1 MPVQIEFGA
10 RTDTGCVRQNNEDA
24 YGLAP
29 DLNLFVLSDGMG
41 GLTCGEIASSLAV
54 ETIIAYCREMKTA
67 RSQRPASELGS
78 EVSCVSD
85 QLAAAV
91 RRANQAVHLLAEQ
104 DPSGTQMGATVV
116 AVQFAEECMSI
127 AHIGDSRVYRLRG
140 DDFEQ
145 LTDDHSFVEEQV
157 RLGRMTRQEAGTSTM
172 QNVLVRA
179 LGVDSDVEVDV
190 SEEIVSD
197 NDTVLLCSDGL
208 TRELTDDQIAAV
220 LRETDRLETAASRL
234 VDFAKRAGGADN
246 ITAIVLRPHSRPIG
260 VRGWLGKL
268 RYWFKRVA

>member
-1 MPVQIEFGA
+1 MPVQIAFGA

-29 DLNLFVLSDGMG
+29 DLSLFVLSDGMG

-54 ETIIAYCREMKTA
+54 DTIITYCREA
-67 RSQRPASELGS
+67 ESHQPAAEDGS
-78 EVSCVSD
+78 EISCISEH
-85 QLAAAV
+85 LAEAV
-91 RRANQAVHLLAEQ
+91 RRANQAVYQLAEH
-104 DPSGTQMGATVV
+104 DPSGKQMGATVV
-116 AVQFAEECMSI
+116 AVRFSGERMSI

-157 RLGRMTRQEAGTSTM
+157 RLGRMTRREAGTSTM

-190 SEEIVSD
+190 SEELVSD

-220 LRETDRLETAASRL
+220 LRETDRPETAASHL

-246 ITAIVLRPHSRPIG
+246 ITAIVLRPHSGSSG
-260 VRGWLGKL
+260 VGRWLGNL
-268 RYWFKRVA
+268 RRWFR

>member
-54 ETIIAYCREMKTA
+54 DTIITYCREA
-67 RSQRPASELGS
+67 ESHQASAEEGS
-78 EVSCVSD
+78 CISEH
-85 QLAAAV
+85 LAEAV
-91 RRANQAVHLLAEQ
+91 RRANQAVHQLAEQ
-104 DPSGTQMGATVV
+104 DPSGKQMGATVV
-116 AVQFAEECMSI
+116 AVRFAGERMSI

-190 SEEIVSD
+190 SEELFSD

-220 LRETDRLETAASRL
+220 LRETDRPEAAASHL
-234 VDFAKRAGGADN
+234 VDFAKQAGGADN
-246 ITAIVLRPHSRPIG
+246 ITAIVLRPHSRSGG
-260 VRGWLGKL
+260 VGRWLGNL
-268 RYWFKRVA
+268 RHWFR